1 PSQGSGF
8 ARSPRATVL
17 TLMTAMASLLSLFF
31 SIVSS
36 IAFPGGVT
44 TRLIGLAVVTR
55 DGNEI
60 GRVRSLA
67 RMLIAWA
74 PILVW
79 LVSVPAQM
87 NMGPGTGSV
96 LAIGLVFGAMTAGA
110 VWTIAAADRGVHD

>member
-1 PSQGSGF
+1 
-8 ARSPRATVL
+8 
-17 TLMTAMASLLSLFF
+17 MTAIGSLLGVFF

-36 IAFPGGVT
+36 IAVPGGVAI
-44 TRLIGLAVVTR
+44 RSIWLAVVTR

-67 RMLIAWA
+67 RTLIAWA

-87 NMGPGTGSV
+87 NVGPGPGSV
-96 LAIGLVFGAMTAGA
+96 LAIGLVFGAMIAGV
-110 VWTIAAADRGVHD
+110 VWTLAAGDRGLHDRIAGTWVVPR